1 MGILLVLLLCLI
13 IPICY
18 AQHQHQTSSFSSRRT
33 VIDVKHGPDSVVW
46 AVQLSDLHFSVHH
59 PQRAIDFRNLVPP
72 ALSMINPSLVLI
84 TGDLTDGKS
93 KDLLV
98 MKQNEE
104 EWVEYKNV
112 MEDVV
117 KRSGLD
123 KNIFY
128 DLRGNH
134 DNFGVPVIGG
144 SLDFYSKYS
153 INGQLGRS
161 GHVNSVT
168 LTLQTIS

>member
-84 TGDLTDGKS
+84 TGDLT
-93 KDLLV
+93 
-98 MKQNEE
+98 
-104 EWVEYKNV
+104 
-112 MEDVV
+112 
-117 KRSGLD
+117 GLD
-123 KNIFY
+123 FISSLMRFSC
-128 DLRGNH
+128 LSVSFMRNH
-134 DNFGVPVIGG
+134 DPEFWACV
-144 SLDFYSKYS
+144 DFF
-153 INGQLGRS
+153 
-161 GHVNSVT
+161 
-168 LTLQTIS
+168 